1 MILVQSVSQII
12 ALFVLRKNQPHLKRP
27 YAMWLYPV
35 PAVIARVGSGTYLL
49 WARTHRLS

>member
-12 ALFVLRKNQPHLKRP
+12 ALLVLRKNQPHLKRP

-35 PAVIARVGSGTYLL
+35 PAVIARVGSGAYLL
-49 WARTHRLS
+49 